1 MVALEVRENNMGL
14 LTEVQIHEVAAI
26 FAHRRDA
33 NIATIFHAI
42 KEWNEKQQ
50 SFIEPNW
57 KSLPSKV
64 KYCQLWQYHL
74 DADGNEIDWQ
84 FIISHAR
91 PVAAHPHAE
100 VMAKYAEVAARRVDP
115 WVEFQVYRTFFS
127 QWVTLETPTFF
138 DTNQQYR
145 YIGDDK

>member
-1 MVALEVRENNMGL
+1 MSL
-14 LTEVQIHEVAAI
+14 LTEEQIKDLCQRLSNDSNRAPMLTCI
-26 FAHRRDA
+26 RL
-33 NIATIFHAI
+33 
-42 KEWNEKQQ
+42 WNDKQP
-50 SFIEPNW
+50 SHIEPNW

-64 KYCQLWQYHL
+64 KYCHLRQYHL
-74 DADGNEIDWQ
+74 DANGNEIDWQ

-115 WVEFQVYRTFFS
+115 WVEFQVYKTFFS

-145 YIGDDK
+145 YIGDEK

>member
-1 MVALEVRENNMGL
+1 MSL
-14 LTEVQIHEVAAI
+14 LTAEQIHDLCQRLSNDSNRVATLTCI
-26 FAHRRDA
+26 RL
-33 NIATIFHAI
+33 
-42 KEWNEKQQ
+42 WNDKLP
-50 SFIEPNW
+50 SPIEPNW

-64 KYCQLWQYHL
+64 KYCHLRQYHL
-74 DADGNEIDWQ
+74 DANGNEIDWQ

-115 WVEFQVYRTFFS
+115 WVEFQVYKTFFS